1 MTLKKR
7 LLELK
12 PVYFYHLLFAYVLV
26 SILWWSYLLIYNNR
40 QNYLNDKALIEQID
54 SGRDESI
61 SVNNIYQDF
70 LRKQILI
77 IVEALSFF
85 VLVVLGAR
93 RVFRSQQKAIELARQ
108 QSNFLLSITHELK
121 SPLSGIQ
128 LTLETLAK
136 HKLPAREEK
145 RFIANAMDDT
155 GRLKKLIEDILL
167 AAKFEDEAFRVAHEP
182 FDISELLRQ
191 IVDDYSLKTKRIKHQ
206 IDSGLILWGDEN
218 LLEMAI
224 RNLIENALKYSKSD
238 AGIELN
244 CHKYDSCIKI
254 EIADSGPGI
263 SNKEKQHVFKKFYRI
278 GDENTRQQKGTG
290 LGLYIVKEIV
300 KHHKGEIN
308 IEDNK
313 PNGVVF
319 SMSLPLFLH

>member
-1 MTLKKR
+1 MTSKKR
-7 LLELK
+7 LFELK
-12 PVYFYHLLFAYVLV
+12 PAYFYHLLFAYVLV

-40 QNYLNDKALIEQID
+40 QNYLNDKALIEEID
-54 SGRDESI
+54 SAKDENI
-61 SVNNIYQDF
+61 SANNIYQNF

-77 IVEALSFF
+77 IIEAVSFF

-136 HKLPAREEK
+136 HKLPLPEEK

-155 GRLKKLIEDILL
+155 RRLKKLIEDILL
-167 AAKFEDEAFRVAHEP
+167 AAKFEDEAFLVAHNK
-182 FDISELLRQ
+182 FNISELLRQ
-191 IVDDYSLKTKRIKHQ
+191 IVEDYSLKTNRIKHQ
-206 IDSGLILWGDEN
+206 IDSDLIIRGDEN
-218 LLEMAI
+218 LLDMAI
-224 RNLIENALKYSKSD
+224 RNLIENALKYSKSNTEID
-238 AGIELN
+238 IS
-244 CHKYDSCIKI
+244 CHKYDAYIKI
-254 EIADSGPGI
+254 NIADSGPGI
-263 SNKEKQHVFKKFYRI
+263 SNKEKELVFKKFYRI

-308 IEDNK
+308 IEDK
-313 PNGVVF
+313 QPDGVVF